1 MVVNCEHVWSE
12 VSNYLDDAV
21 TPELRAAMEEH
32 LRGCKHCAAVMAG
45 TRNVIQL
52 YGDHRLLEMPDGFSE
67 RMEQRLKTRLKTG
80 LKTRLSGPV
89 EPMLGQKRRTP
100 ASEINPVWTRR
111 GFLGWIGAAAATV
124 LLAGIFEMNKSSNS
138 SQTSLQS
145 QHAQP
150 ATGVPPDMVV
160 VVATAGKIFHRPGCK
175 FIFDKN
181 NDKDNTKT
189 MTAREAMRAG
199 FTPCIRC
206 MKQYLIQG
214 VASPS
219 PSV

>member
-12 VSNYLDDAV
+12 ISNYLDDEV

-32 LRGCKHCAAVMAG
+32 LLGCTHCAAVMAG

-52 YGDHRLLEMPDGFSE
+52 YGDQRLLEMPGGFSE
-67 RMEQRLKTRLKTG
+67 RMEQRLKTRL
-80 LKTRLSGPV
+80 SGPM
-89 EPMLGQKRRTP
+89 EPMLVQKHKAP

-111 GFLGWIGAAAATV
+111 GFLGWMGAAAATV

-138 SQTSLQS
+138 TQTSLRS

-150 ATGVPPDMVV
+150 ATGIPPDMAVV
-160 VVATAGKIFHRPGCK
+160 VSMAGKIFHRPGCK
-175 FIFDKN
+175 FIFEKDN
-181 NDKDNTKT
+181 DNDKDNTKT
-189 MTAREAMRAG
+189 LTAREAMRAG

-206 MKQYLIQG
+206 MKQYLIR
-214 VASPS
+214 ST
-219 PSV
+219 

>member
-12 VSNYLDDAV
+12 VSNYLDDEV

-32 LRGCKHCAAVMAG
+32 LRGCKHCSAVIAG

-52 YGDHRLLEMPDGFSE
+52 YGDQRLLEVPGGFSE
-67 RMEQRLKTRLKTG
+67 RMEQRLKTRL
-80 LKTRLSGPV
+80 SVPM
-89 EPMLGQKRRTP
+89 EPMLAHKRKTP
-100 ASEINPVWTRR
+100 ASEINLAWTRR

-138 SQTSLQS
+138 TQTSLRS

-160 VVATAGKIFHRPGCK
+160 VVSTAGKIFHRPGCK
-175 FIFDKN
+175 FILDH
-181 NDKDNTKT
+181 DNTQT
-189 MTAREAMRAG
+189 MPASEALRAG

-206 MKQYLIQG
+206 MKKYLIR
-214 VASPS
+214 ST
-219 PSV
+219 